1 MGKERENNE
10 KARKASHFYYLVTF
24 FVSAQFGRKWGG
36 SDNTNFSDSTTFYCK
51 MTNLPFNTFKNLQ
64 VF

>member
-24 FVSAQFGRKWGG
+24 FVSAQFGRKWEEGITLI
-36 SDNTNFSDSTTFYCK
+36 SLAPPLFTIK
-51 MTNLPFNTFKNLQ
+51 
-64 VF
+64 